1 MLNDRK
7 ILTYFP
13 MRIASAIDCE
23 LKKQEMNINYLEEI
37 RLRSNRPLILKLTD
51 GERKLDVCIRTED
64 ILETLQHACDNS
76 IYSYQNQIC
85 NGYITVKG
93 GHRIGITGTAVIHD
107 GKITNINY
115 ISNLNF
121 RIAKQV
127 LGCST
132 KLLKFVIDIENNT
145 IYNTLLISPPG
156 AGKTTILRDM
166 IRKLS
171 DGMEQIRFQG
181 KNISVVDERG
191 EIAASYKGVP
201 QNDVGVRT
209 DVLDNIPKSIG
220 MKMVIRSMAPQII
233 VADEI
238 GTYEDV
244 EAINYAVCCGIKG
257 IFTAHGGSLEEIKL
271 NPALSNLIQKNIFE
285 RLVFLD
291 PKMKGNIEK
300 VYALNKMTGDYFLI

>member
-1 MLNDRK
+1 MLNDRE

-13 MRIASAIDCE
+13 MRIASAIDRE

-76 IYSYQNQIC
+76 FYSYQNQIC

>member
-1 MLNDRK
+1 MLNDRE

-13 MRIASAIDCE
+13 MRIASAIDRE

-51 GERKLDVCIRTED
+51 GERKLDVCIRPED

-209 DVLDNIPKSIG
+209 DVIDNVPKSIG

-257 IFTAHGGSLEEIKL
+257 IFTAHGGSIEEIKL